1 MTWKV
6 IFAGLGGQ
14 GVVSAGILL
23 GEAAVIHE
31 GRHAVQTQT
40 YGAEMRGGLSR
51 ADVTISDEPVMYPK
65 VTQAHILVCMHQKA
79 LTANLRLIR
88 PGALLVTDAS
98 HVTVDRSTDARCVEL
113 PFSRRATEEFGSDRS
128 ANICMLGSVASLTE
142 IVGRESLRAAVA
154 ERFGTRKRALD
165 AFDLGLSLVEGRV
178 ALHGRV

>member
-6 IFAGLGGQ
+6 IFAGVGGQ

-31 GRHAVQTQT
+31 GRYAVQTQT

-51 ADVTISDEPVMYPK
+51 ADVTISDKPVMYPK
-65 VTQAHILVCMHQKA
+65 VAQAHILVCMHQKA
-79 LTANLRLIR
+79 LSANVQLIR
-88 PGALLVTDAS
+88 PGALLVTDAN

-113 PFSRRATEEFGSDRS
+113 PFSGRTAEELGNDRS
-128 ANICMLGSVASLTE
+128 ANICMLGAVVGLTG
-142 IVGRESLRAAVA
+142 IVGSDSLRAAVT
-154 ERFGTRKRALD
+154 ERFGTAKKALD

-178 ALHGRV
+178 VLNGLS

>member
-6 IFAGLGGQ
+6 IFAGVGGQ

-40 YGAEMRGGLSR
+40 YGAEMRGGLAR

-65 VTQAHILVCMHQKA
+65 VAQAHILVCMHQKA
-79 LTANLRLIR
+79 LTANVQLIR
-88 PGALLVTDAS
+88 PGALLFTDTS

-113 PFSRRATEEFGSDRS
+113 PFSRSATEAFGSDRS
-128 ANICMLGSVASLTE
+128 ANICMLGAVAGITG
-142 IVGRESLRAAVA
+142 IVGCDSLEAAVA
-154 ERFGTRKRALD
+154 ERFGTGTTALD
-165 AFDLGLSLVEGRV
+165 AFRLGLSLVEGRV
-178 ALHGRV
+178 VVNGRS